1 MNRFQQI
8 KRIALLPLVLSAFLL
23 GSCGGGGGGGAGSA
37 AISASSTAVSY
48 KSVAQVG
55 ELISYTLDTATLSYS
70 YTIEK
75 SAFGLE
81 GQSFS
86 GTLVRNS
93 DGTYTPSESP
103 ESRVMILPN
112 GLLIGSVKLR
122 TNNGEVTTSIVGM
135 QNPARSIA
143 DFSDTFNYISYQCP
157 VQNTNCIT
165 SMGSVR
171 VDSSG
176 VYQSCSNANVAIMS
190 SNLADQCRAN
200 QGSEY
205 SAGRLESNNDGT
217 WKLMRATGN
226 GYVDAGTFIAFKDSQ
241 GQKVAI
247 FDLNDGVSGGYGYGS
262 IVAASQQSLTAAAT
276 NGLYRANSSSG
287 NYVTVTATDNAYV
300 SYSPKFDF
308 TENGTVSYDDP
319 WMGVATSTATS
330 SSNNNFTQGTTYDV
344 IMAGSGVYISRNRVR
359 RNEIE
364 VGIRSQAPL

>member
-23 GSCGGGGGGGAGSA
+23 GSCGGGAGSA

-157 VQNTNCIT
+157 TQNTNCIT

-176 VYQSCSNANVAIMS
+176 VYHSCSNADVAIMS
-190 SNLADQCRAN
+190 DPASECIAIL
-200 QGSEY
+200 GSDY
-205 SAGRLESNNDGT
+205 STGRLESNNDGT
-217 WKLMRATGN
+217 WKLKRASGN
-226 GYVDAGTFIAFKDSQ
+226 SYAEAGTFIAFKDSE

-247 FDLNDGVSGGYGYGS
+247 FDLNDGVNGGYGYGS
-262 IVAASQQSLTAAAT
+262 IVAASQQVVTAAAT
-276 NGLYRANSSSG
+276 NGFYRANSSSG
-287 NYVTVTATDNAYV
+287 NYVTVTATDNAYQ
-300 SYSPKFDF
+300 SYTPKFNF
-308 TENGTVSYDDP
+308 TENGTLSYNNP
-319 WMGVATSTATS
+319 WMGVVRSTATS
-330 SSNNNFTQGTTYDV
+330 SSNNNFTQGATSDV
-344 IMAGSGVYISRNRVR
+344 IMAGSGVYISRNRLTQ
-359 RNEIE
+359 NEIE
-364 VGIRSQAPL
+364 VGILSQAPL